1 MDNVFEFRDHADIVA
16 ACEFLADECVDYSTD
31 FVNLQ
36 LTVLTNQ
43 PLPVEIQTWLDEN
56 TN

>member
-16 ACEFLADECVDYSTD
+16 ACESLADECVDYSTD

-43 PLPVEIQTWLDEN
+43 PLPVEIQAWLDEN